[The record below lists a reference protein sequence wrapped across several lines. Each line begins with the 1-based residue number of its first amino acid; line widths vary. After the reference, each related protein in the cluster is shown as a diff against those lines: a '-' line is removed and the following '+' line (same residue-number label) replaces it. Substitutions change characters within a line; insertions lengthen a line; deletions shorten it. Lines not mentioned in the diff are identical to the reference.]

1 MDYNIISMDRQYK
14 AKRLQSL
21 GRTQRFDTA
30 RRLLNNIKSN
40 NTKEDMDEI
49 KDFVKKNSYPI

>member
-1 MDYNIISMDRQYK
+1 MDRQYK